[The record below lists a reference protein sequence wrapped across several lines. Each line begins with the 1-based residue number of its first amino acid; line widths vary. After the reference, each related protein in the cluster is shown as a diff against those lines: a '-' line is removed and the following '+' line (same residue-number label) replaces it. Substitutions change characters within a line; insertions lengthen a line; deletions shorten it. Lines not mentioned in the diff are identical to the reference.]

1 MAERYPTRRPT
12 DAEYSE
18 TVEPIPPELTNIPWI
33 DIHNHAHT
41 LSWNDRE
48 KFTLSGCESMVMMA
62 AAYYWTPYK
71 PVASDDIRYLWDDA
85 LGRLPQIRRSHLIDA
100 KIGVGVHTGARVGD
114 YEKILGLLPEYCAL
128 DEVAAVGE
136 IGITEAQH
144 VAGWSLEEQKDVTRR
159 QLEVAAD
166 HGLPAI
172 LHTPADLRDVEFPD
186 RVRGDIPGYELDLA
200 LQQEPVLTSEN
211 PKREAVEIDVELKDE
226 AGLPDERMVLSH
238 ADTKIAPHVLE
249 NTDCYLSFTVSYPWL
264 LGVSPHHVAEV
275 VAEYGPD
282 RILVETDSAGVLR
295 SDVFAFKR
303 TILEMYRMGL
313 DIDTIRRVVYE
324 NPKQILA

>member
-1 MAERYPTRRPT
+1 MPHRYPTQRPT
-12 DAEYSE
+12 DIEHTDGMASVPSE
-18 TVEPIPPELTNIPWI
+18 LNSIPWI

-71 PVASDDIRYLWDDA
+71 PVKPEDVRYLWDDA
-85 LGRLPQIRRSHLIDA
+85 LSRLDQIRQSHLIDA
-100 KIGVGVHTGARVGD
+100 HVGVGVHTGARVD
-114 YEKILGLLPEYCAL
+114 EYDRLLDSLQEYAAL
-128 DEVAAVGE
+128 EEVAAIGE

-144 VAGWSLEEQKDVTRR
+144 VAGWSLDEQKEVTRR
-159 QLEVAAD
+159 QLEIAAEHD
-166 HGLPAI
+166 LPAI
-172 LHTPADLRDVEFPD
+172 LHTPADLEDVEFPD
-186 RVRGDIPGYELDLA
+186 RQHDAIPGYELDLS
-200 LQQEPVLTSEN
+200 LQQEPVLTSDY
-211 PKREAVEIDVELKDE
+211 PKQEAVELDVELKDE
-226 AGLPDERMVLSH
+226 AGLADEQMVLSH
-238 ADTKIAPHVLE
+238 ADQKIAPYVLE

-264 LGVSPHHVAEV
+264 LGVSPTDVAEV

-303 TILEMYRMGL
+303 TILEMYRMG
-313 DIDTIRRVVYE
+313 IDTETIRQVVYE
-324 NPKQILA
+324 NPQRVLN